1 MAEKNWEAG
10 GKNLIPP
17 QALLC
22 LLATLACLLATL
34 IPMAPA
40 LALPDK
46 FSPTSYVGSADP
58 NTVWELLIGGMVL
71 CSFLVAVALGIHS
84 SLRKVKRAQL
94 RRNAFISSALNNL
107 SHGVVMSDA
116 QQRIVFCNN
125 RYLEIYGLS
134 RSDISRNMSG
144 RDLLELRRKRGLI
157 DASAEDYFKYAS
169 APEGVVNELPD
180 GRFILVKFFALP
192 NGGAVATHEDCTE
205 QRMLSR
211 QLASTK
217 QFLESMLD
225 NVPVCVAAKSI
236 ETGRYIFANRA
247 FERFSRFSRDHIV
260 GKRADEI
267 FRPETTASVE
277 AADRDALHSPNG
289 EFRSEF
295 VVERGPERRVLAST
309 RVVARNEKGQ
319 PEFLIALFDDITD
332 RRSLSKELENT
343 KKFLE
348 LVVDNI
354 PVSLIVERVSDG
366 RYLLANRS
374 AETILNRRRE
384 DATGLTATDIFN
396 PKEAKLI
403 TARDEAA
410 IKKRGLLVEEHPI
423 STKDGLRLFLTRRMT
438 VLDEAG
444 EPQYLIKTH
453 EDVTDRRQT
462 ESRMAHMAYHDGLT
476 DLPNRAAFLQALTQM
491 IEACE
496 GTDEE
501 FAVLSLD
508 LDGLKEVND
517 VFGHAIG
524 DKLLIEVARRIQAS
538 ARGGVVA
545 RLSGDEFGLI
555 IDGKQPVAGMLLAEK
570 LAETLATEFLI
581 DGKTVR
587 TGVTTGIS
595 VFPHNGADA
604 ASLLANAGAAL
615 FRAKAKSRGS
625 ISIYE
630 PEMDQQIRD
639 RRVLHQDLS
648 LAIKNGELS
657 LHYQPQAASLHDVAG
672 GEVIGF
678 EALARWLH
686 PMRGFVPPSDF
697 IPLAEES
704 GLIVAMGEWILREAC
719 REAASWSKPLQ
730 VAVNLSPAQFMH
742 GDVVNVVHS
751 ILLET
756 GLAPGRLELEITEGV
771 LIEDFDRGLSLLRR
785 LKALGVRISMDDF
798 GSGYSSLSYLQAF
811 PFDKIKIDRAF
822 VINLG
827 RNPQS
832 AAIIRAV
839 ISLGHGLEMSIVA
852 EGVETEEQLGFL
864 TDQGCD
870 AVQGYFIGRPLPIA
884 QYAAVVGRAAA
895 STMEP
900 ARKTG

>member
-1 MAEKNWEAG
+1 MADKNWQAG
-10 GKNLIPP
+10 GKILI
-17 QALLC
+17 
-22 LLATLACLLATL
+22 
-34 IPMAPA
+34 PA
-40 LALPDK
+40 LAVACLIAIVVPFGVAWGVSK
-46 FSPTSYVGSADP
+46 NFAPTSYVGSADP
-58 NTVWELLIGGMVL
+58 NMVWEVLIGGIVV
-71 CSFLVAVALGIHS
+71 CSFLGAIALWVLS
-84 SLRKVKRAQL
+84 ALRKVKRSQL
-94 RRNAFISSALNNL
+94 RRNAFVSSALNNL
-107 SHGVVMSDA
+107 SQGVVMTDA
-116 QQRIVFCNN
+116 QHRIVFCND
-125 RYLEIYGLS
+125 RYLEIYGLA
-134 RSDISRNMSG
+134 RSDISRNMTGPDLLAMRRERGMLDVSVEDFYKNADTPEGLITELPSG
-144 RDLLELRRKRGLI
+144 R
-157 DASAEDYFKYAS
+157 S
-169 APEGVVNELPD
+169 V
-180 GRFILVKFFALP
+180 LVKYFGLP
-192 NGGAVATHEDCTE
+192 NGGSVATHEDCSE
-205 QRMLSR
+205 QRKLSR

-217 QFLESMLD
+217 QFLESVLD

-236 ETGRYIFANRA
+236 ENGRYIFANRA
-247 FERFSRFSRDHIV
+247 FERFSRFSREHIV

-267 FRPETTASVE
+267 FRAETAAGIES
-277 AADRDALHSPNG
+277 ADRAALESSNG
-289 EFRSEF
+289 HFRNEI
-295 VVERGPERRVLAST
+295 VVERGSKKRVIASH
-309 RVVARNEKGQ
+309 RVIARNDKNQ
-319 PEFLIALFDDITD
+319 PEFLIALFDDVTD
-332 RRSLSKELENT
+332 RRSLSEELEST

-384 DATGLTATDIFN
+384 DATGLTAADIFN
-396 PKEAKLI
+396 PREAKLI
-403 TARDEAA
+403 IARDEAA
-410 IKKRGLLVEEHPI
+410 IKKRGLLTEEHPI

-438 VLDEAG
+438 VLDDYG

-476 DLPNRAAFLQALTQM
+476 DLPNRAAFLQALAQM

-501 FAVLSLD
+501 FAVLSVD
-508 LDGLKEVND
+508 LDGLKEIND
-517 VFGHAIG
+517 VFGHATG
-524 DKLLIEVARRIQAS
+524 DKLLIEVARRLQTS

-555 IDGKQPVAGMLLAEK
+555 IDGKQPIAGMLLAEQ
-570 LAETLATEFLI
+570 LAETLANEFLI
-581 DGKTVR
+581 DGKSVR

-595 VFPHNGADA
+595 IFPHNGVDA

-648 LAIKNGELS
+648 VAIRNGELS
-657 LHYQPQAASLHDVAG
+657 LHYQPQAMSRESVAAS
-672 GEVIGF
+672 EVIGF

-686 PMRGFVPPSDF
+686 PVRGFVPPGDF

-719 REAASWSKPLQ
+719 REAASWPMPLQ
-730 VAVNLSPAQFMH
+730 IAVNLSPAQFMH
-742 GDVVNVVHS
+742 GDLVGLVHS

-771 LIEDFDRGLSLLRR
+771 LIEDFDRGLALLRR

-832 AAIIRAV
+832 AAIVRAV
-839 ISLGHGLEMSIVA
+839 IGLGHGLEMSIVA
-852 EGVETEEQLGFL
+852 EGVETQEQLGFL
-864 TDQGCD
+864 AEVGCD
-870 AVQGYFIGRPLPIA
+870 AVQGYFIGKPAPIG
-884 QYAAVVGRAAA
+884 QYSALVGR
-895 STMEP
+895 P
-900 ARKTG
+900 AGNTIKPTRKTG

>member
-1 MAEKNWEAG
+1 MADKNWQAG
-10 GKNLIPP
+10 GKILIPA
-17 QALLC
+17 QA
-22 LLATLACLLATL
+22 TACLIVTATPG
-34 IPMAPA
+34 IAKTVS
-40 LALPDK
+40 DS

-58 NTVWELLIGGMVL
+58 HLVWELLIGGIVV
-71 CSFLVAVALGIHS
+71 CSFLAAVGLWILSA
-84 SLRKVKRAQL
+84 LRKLQRTQL
-94 RRNAFISSALNNL
+94 RRNAFVRSALNNL
-107 SHGVVMSDA
+107 NHGVVMTDH
-116 QQRIVFCNN
+116 QKRIVFCND
-125 RYLEIYGLS
+125 RYLEIYGLA
-134 RSDISRNMSG
+134 RSDVPRNMTG
-144 RDLLELRRKRGLI
+144 PELLEMRRKRGVL
-157 DASAEDYFKYAS
+157 DVSVEEFYANAGS
-169 APEGVVNELPD
+169 PEGFVTELPG
-180 GRFILVKFFALP
+180 GRSVLVKYFRLP
-192 NGGAVATHEDCTE
+192 NGGSVATHEDCTE
-205 QRMLSR
+205 PRKLSR

-217 QFLESMLD
+217 QFLESVLD

-236 ETGRYIFANRA
+236 EDGRYIFANRA
-247 FERFSRFSRDHIV
+247 FERFSRFSRDKIL

-267 FRPETTASVE
+267 FQPESAARIA
-277 AADRDALHSPNG
+277 AADQAALNSAEG
-289 EFRSEF
+289 QFRSEF
-295 VVERGPERRVLAST
+295 VVERGSQKRVLAST
-309 RVVARNEKGQ
+309 RVVARDDKNQ
-319 PEFLIALFDDITD
+319 PEFLIALFDDVTD
-332 RRSLSKELENT
+332 RRSLSQELEDT

-384 DATGLTATDIFN
+384 DATGLTAADIFN

-403 TARDEAA
+403 IARDEAA
-410 IKKRGLLVEEHPI
+410 IKKRGLLTEEHPI

-438 VLDEAG
+438 VLNDAG

-476 DLPNRAAFLQALTQM
+476 DLPNRAAFLQALAQM

-496 GTDEE
+496 GTNEE
-501 FAVLSLD
+501 FAVLSVD
-508 LDGLKEVND
+508 LDGLKEIND
-517 VFGHAIG
+517 VFGHATG
-524 DKLLIEVARRIQAS
+524 DKLLIEVSRRIQNS

-555 IDGKQPVAGMLLAEK
+555 IDGKQPAAGKALAEQ
-570 LAETLATEFLI
+570 LAEALANEFPI
-581 DGKTVR
+581 DGKSVR
-587 TGVTTGIS
+587 IGVTTGIS
-595 VFPHNGADA
+595 VFPHNGSDA

-625 ISIYE
+625 IGIFE

-657 LHYQPQAASLHDVAG
+657 LYYQPQAMSRHTVASS
-672 GEVIGF
+672 EVIGF

-686 PMRGFVPPSDF
+686 PVRGFVPPGDF

-704 GLIVAMGEWILREAC
+704 GLIVEMGEWILREAC
-719 REAASWSKPLQ
+719 REAASWPMPLQ
-730 VAVNLSPAQFMH
+730 IAVNLSPAQFMH
-742 GDVVNVVHS
+742 GDLVGLVHS

-756 GLAPGRLELEITEGV
+756 GLAPDRLELEITEGV
-771 LIEDFDRGLSLLRR
+771 LIEDFDRGLALLRR

-832 AAIIRAV
+832 AAIVRAV
-839 ISLGHGLEMSIVA
+839 IGLGHGLEMSIVA
-852 EGVETEEQLGFL
+852 EGVETQEQLGFL
-864 TDQGCD
+864 ADEGCD
-870 AVQGYFIGRPLPIA
+870 AVQGYFIGKPLPIG
-884 QYAAVVGRAAA
+884 QYAALVGR
-895 STMEP
+895 SVTDTMEP

>member
-1 MAEKNWEAG
+1 MIPAG
-10 GKNLIPP
+10 VVVC
-17 QALLC
+17 LC
-22 LLATLACLLATL
+22 AIVAPFGLASAANSESE
-34 IPMAPA
+34 
-40 LALPDK
+40 LP
-46 FSPTSYVGSADP
+46 SYLSSADP
-58 NTVWELLIGGMVL
+58 SLVWEGVIGGIVVY
-71 CSFLVAVALGIHS
+71 CFLVAITLWIVSALQ
-84 SLRKVKRAQL
+84 KAKRAQW
-94 RRNAFISSALNNL
+94 RRNAFVNSALNNL
-107 SHGVVMSDA
+107 NQGVVITDR
-116 QQRIVFCNN
+116 QRRVVFCND
-125 RYLEIYGLS
+125 RYLEIYGLV
-134 RSDISRNMSG
+134 RSEVPPHMNSEK
-144 RDLLELRRKRGLI
+144 LLELRLSRGVLDVSVKDFFI
-157 DASAEDYFKYAS
+157 LAS
-169 APEGVVNELPD
+169 APEGHITELPG
-180 GRFILVKFFALP
+180 GRSILVKHFLLP
-192 NGGAVATHEDCTE
+192 NGGSVSTHEDCSE
-205 QRMLSR
+205 QRKLSR

-217 QFLESMLD
+217 QFLESVLE
-225 NVPVCVAAKSI
+225 NVPVCVAAKNI
-236 ETGRYIFANRA
+236 EDGRYIFANRA
-247 FERFSRFSRDHIV
+247 FERFSRFSREYII
-260 GKRADEI
+260 GKRANEI
-267 FRPETTASVE
+267 FRPETAASIE
-277 AADRDALHSPNG
+277 AADRAALTAPEGQYRN
-289 EFRSEF
+289 EF
-295 VVERGPERRVLAST
+295 VVERGSKKRVLASN
-309 RVVARNEKGQ
+309 RVIARNHRNE
-319 PEFLIALFDDITD
+319 PEFLIALFDDVTEH
-332 RRSLSKELENT
+332 RSLSHELENT

-374 AETILNRRRE
+374 AETILNRSRE
-384 DATGLTATDIFN
+384 DATGLTAADIFN

-403 TARDEAA
+403 IARDEAA
-410 IKKRGLLVEEHPI
+410 IRKRGLLTEEHPI

-476 DLPNRAAFLQALTQM
+476 DLPNRAAFLQALAQM
-491 IEACE
+491 IEACG

-501 FAVLSLD
+501 FAVLSID
-508 LDGLKEVND
+508 LDGLKEIND
-517 VFGHAIG
+517 VFGHATG
-524 DKLLIEVARRIQAS
+524 DKLLIEVAQRLKAS

-555 IDGKQPVAGMLLAEK
+555 IDGKQPVAGMLLAEQ
-570 LAETLATEFLI
+570 LAETLAREFLI
-581 DGKTVR
+581 DGKSVR

-595 VFPHNGADA
+595 IFPHNGADA

-648 LAIKNGELS
+648 AAIRNGELS
-657 LHYQPQAASLHDVAG
+657 LYYQPQALSLQTVG
-672 GEVIGF
+672 SSEVIGF

-686 PMRGFVPPSDF
+686 PVRGFVPPSDF

-704 GLIVAMGEWILREAC
+704 GLIVEMGEWILRQAC
-719 REAASWSKPLQ
+719 REAASWPMPLQ
-730 VAVNLSPAQFMH
+730 IAVNLSPAQFMH
-742 GDVVNVVHS
+742 GDVVSLVHA

-771 LIEDFDRGLSLLRR
+771 LIEDFDRGLALLRR

-822 VINLG
+822 VMNLG

-832 AAIIRAV
+832 AAIVRAV
-839 ISLGHGLEMSIVA
+839 IGLGHGLEMSIVA
-852 EGVETEEQLGFL
+852 EGVETQEQLNFL
-864 TDQGCD
+864 AEQGCD
-870 AVQGYFIGRPLPIA
+870 AVQGYFIGKPLPIG
-884 QYAAVVGRAAA
+884 QYAALVGRDVVSAVA
-895 STMEP
+895 P